1 MSFHKLI
8 PCHLGDLWEKKVE
21 RQRKIQKYKTQDWKE
36 NASLQVGEPLL
47 VQDVKAK
54 KAQWKRGYCR
64 DKLSSQS
71 FIVEVDGQLLHI

>member
-36 NASLQVGEPLL
+36 NAPLQVGEPLL

-54 KAQWKRGYCR
+54 KAQWK
-64 DKLSSQS
+64 
-71 FIVEVDGQLLHI
+71 